1 MTNPGDDPNVTNPTD
16 PSVSWEPAR
25 SPAAPTLLPGSTPFA
40 APPAPPA
47 PPGPPSATAP
57 VGQPPTEV
65 IDLSGPVVIDPA
77 VERVQQPVHAASISL
92 PVTSD
97 PFGAAP
103 FAGTAGTATLLAEP
117 AQKTRR
123 AAVTHQEIIDLY
135 AAHHDALV
143 RFAALMAPEDGM
155 AEDLV
160 QEAFV
165 RLYKSWR
172 TIRDPEKV
180 PAYLRSTVANLARGR
195 GRRISTARKHRPVA
209 APDAA
214 SAEEGAIRTETQA
227 EVVALLRSLP
237 DRQRQCLVLRYY
249 EGQTESEIA
258 TTLGISVGSV
268 RTHTSRGMA
277 ALSAHL
283 GVTP

>member
-1 MTNPGDDPNVTNPTD
+1 MGATGVLTDD
-16 PSVSWEPAR
+16 R
-25 SPAAPTLLPGSTPFA
+25 AP
-40 APPAPPA
+40 
-47 PPGPPSATAP
+47 
-57 VGQPPTEV
+57 
-65 IDLSGPVVIDPA
+65 
-77 VERVQQPVHAASISL
+77 
-92 PVTSD
+92 
-97 PFGAAP
+97 
-103 FAGTAGTATLLAEP
+103 
-117 AQKTRR
+117 TRR
-123 AAVTHQEIIDLY
+123 AAITHQEIIDLY
-135 AAHHDALV
+135 ATHHDALV

-172 TIRDPEKV
+172 KIREPEKV

-195 GRRISTARKHRPVA
+195 GRRISTARKHQPAA

-214 SAEEGAIRTETQA
+214 SAEEGAMRSETQA
-227 EVVALLRSLP
+227 EVVRLLRTLP

-258 TTLGISVGSV
+258 ATLGISIGSV

-277 ALSAHL
+277 ALGNHL